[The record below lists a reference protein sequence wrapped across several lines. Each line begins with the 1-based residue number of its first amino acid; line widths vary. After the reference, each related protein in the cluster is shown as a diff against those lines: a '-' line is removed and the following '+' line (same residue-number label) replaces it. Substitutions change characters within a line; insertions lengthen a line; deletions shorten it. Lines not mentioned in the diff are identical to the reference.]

1 MEKLDKSSDRVCHA
15 CTRKTRNAFE
25 LHNFI
30 YSNLQ
35 KEKQAAF
42 EVSDDS
48 SDRSAQTRKGHKS
61 SNDNSRSTTVKFSD
75 IISEIWS
82 SMMPFN
88 SEITIIL
95 ALVDG
100 NSCLVSANSE
110 TG

>member
-61 SNDNSRSTTVKFSD
+61 SNDNSTTVKFSD

-82 SMMPFN
+82 SMMLFN
-88 SEITIIL
+88 SEITIHVIL